1 MEKCKIDYEN
11 ANLISYFLKSLGP
24 DYYYELEL
32 NDPQLEALKKIRLKC
47 DEKCFYKFII
57 AASVVAY
64 RLKTSGEIYWKALS
78 EFEIKRSDPYRSIE
92 EFILKNRELA
102 RNAKLKRLYLLKDRE
117 EVLSLNLENYKKDL
131 GKLYED
137 LLKIYGTPY
146 QKTISFACKMF
157 HYGLI
162 TEGIHAMVPD
172 QIPIPL
178 DNRVLK
184 VTKSLKLI
192 KGQMK
197 VNCALKA
204 WRDISKKSGIDQLHI
219 DVFIWRKLYFA
230 LY

>member
-1 MEKCKIDYEN
+1 MEKCKIDNEN
-11 ANLISYFLKSLGP
+11 VNLISYFLRSLEL

-47 DEKCFYKFII
+47 DEKCFYNFII

-64 RLKTSGEIYWKALS
+64 RLKTSGEIYWNALS
-78 EFEIKRSDPYRSIE
+78 TFEIKHSDPYRSIE

-102 RNAKLKRLYLLKDRE
+102 RNAKLKRLYLLKNRE
-117 EVLSLNLENYKKDL
+117 DVLSLNLENYKKDL

-137 LLKIYGTPY
+137 LLKIYGTSY

-162 TEGIHAMVPD
+162 TEGIHAKIPN

-192 KGQMK
+192 KGQTK
-197 VNCALKA
+197 VDCALKV
-204 WRDISKKSGIDQLHI
+204 WREISKKSGIDQLHI
-219 DVFIWRKLYFA
+219 DVFVWRKLFFA